1 MMQCFTLICLH
12 KAKPPARTGRKAKGL
27 PRGRQPAA
35 RPHYEFS
42 LMSLQE
48 SAMVKSVV
56 AKIARMFLYVA
67 VFVLSLIVGTVI
79 SAVLMKAVEL

>member
-1 MMQCFTLICLH
+1 
-12 KAKPPARTGRKAKGL
+12 
-27 PRGRQPAA
+27 
-35 RPHYEFS
+35 
-42 LMSLQE
+42 MSLQE